1 MNYCQTTLTA
11 IVLALGAFAVSMT
24 QAAVLLDDDF
34 IDGNLATNTSG
45 VGGGFV
51 EIDNGADTPGSAVV
65 SGGTVTITRGSG
77 NNAHGISSTNG
88 FDLNTDAPVTI
99 TWYIDSLYL
108 PESVFDRVSLVQFW
122 LSSNPSAGLSGAGN
136 QVIRFT
142 LDNKTS
148 STKLLTEE
156 TGYPNYENTESPF
169 YNTTINDTDGFTM
182 TLTYG
187 PTGYSIVSNGLDA
200 PSEVNMVGTWP
211 TAGGDTFA
219 GLFGQGDLHVGTVV
233 QAYDGV
239 TMVVDSVTVDNSAI
253 PEPATMLLLSVGVA
267 ALASRRR
274 RR

>member
-1 MNYCQTTLTA
+1 MKHSQIMFSA
-11 IVLALGAFAVSMT
+11 FVLAAGTLAASIA
-24 QAAVLLDDDF
+24 QADVILDDNF

-51 EIDNGADTPGSAVV
+51 EIDNGADNPGSAVV

-88 FDLNTDAPVTI
+88 FDLDTDAPVTI
-99 TWYIDSLYL
+99 TWYIDSLSL
-108 PESVFDRVSLVQFW
+108 PASVSDRVSLVQFW
-122 LSSNPSAGLSGAGN
+122 LSSNPSAGLSAAGN

-142 LDNKTS
+142 LDNRTS

-156 TGYPNYENTESPF
+156 TGYSSYENTESPF
-169 YNTTINDTDGFTM
+169 YNETINDTDGFTM

-187 PTGYSIVSNGLDA
+187 PTGYSIVSNGLDT

-239 TMVVDSVTVDNSAI
+239 TMVVDGVTVESSAI

-274 RR
+274 R